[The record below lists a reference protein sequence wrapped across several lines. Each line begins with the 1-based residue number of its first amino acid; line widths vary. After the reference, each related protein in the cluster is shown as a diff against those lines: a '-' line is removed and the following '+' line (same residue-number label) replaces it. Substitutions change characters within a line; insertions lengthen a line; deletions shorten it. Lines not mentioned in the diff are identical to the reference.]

1 MRIGIGTRLTVTTSV
16 LVAIT
21 LGLYSWMSLRSRHNE
36 RTDHLIDEGR
46 RLADALYPRA
56 MEGVSAAELSRVAA
70 IAGPWTAEVLSADAA
85 PPPDAPPTADAKL
98 EALRKLLV
106 IRDRVVYDDA
116 RIGGKPMF
124 LYLDPIR
131 VTTPTPDGSRIAGAL
146 LLTRDKSDLLKETAA
161 ETRNM
166 LISMA
171 LLIGALVLA
180 VSLSARR
187 DISKPLQKLLSGID
201 DVAKGDLS
209 HVLLAER
216 EDEVGDLAARFNDM
230 TGSLRDA
237 RAETQRGID
246 TKLALEAHLRRT
258 EKLATIGQVA
268 AEIAHEVG
276 TPLNV
281 VTGRARAM
289 ARKAEDP
296 DAVQKNATIIAE
308 QAARITRIIQRLLD
322 FARRKV
328 GDAEK
333 VTVDLN
339 RLAGDT
345 LEFLEHQLANAHI
358 DARPRLD
365 KGIAGIPGDKDQL
378 QQVLL
383 NLFLNAI
390 QAMPDGGRL
399 DIVSSRVVRR
409 RPGLEVA
416 PEQEYAVLEVRD
428 TGVGIPE
435 ESRDKIFEPFY
446 TSKAGEGGTGLGL
459 AVAHGIVKDHDGWIE
474 IDDNAPAGRGTV
486 FRLFFPMKSINTDDG
501 GARVVHDGAAV

>member
-1 MRIGIGTRLTVTTSV
+1 
-16 LVAIT
+16 
-21 LGLYSWMSLRSRHNE
+21 
-36 RTDHLIDEGR
+36 
-46 RLADALYPRA
+46 
-56 MEGVSAAELSRVAA
+56 
-70 IAGPWTAEVLSADAA
+70 
-85 PPPDAPPTADAKL
+85 
-98 EALRKLLV
+98 
-106 IRDRVVYDDA
+106 
-116 RIGGKPMF
+116 
-124 LYLDPIR
+124 
-131 VTTPTPDGSRIAGAL
+131 
-146 LLTRDKSDLLKETAA
+146 
-161 ETRNM
+161 M
-166 LISMA
+166 L
-171 LLIGALVLA
+171 LLIGALIFA
-180 VSLSARR
+180 VSLTARR
-187 DISKPLQKLLSGID
+187 DISRPLQKLLVGID

-209 HVLLAER
+209 HVVLSER
-216 EDEVGDLAARFNDM
+216 EDEIGQLASRFNDM

-237 RAETQRGID
+237 RAETQRGVEA
-246 TKLALEAHLRRT
+246 KLALEAHLRRT

-322 FARRKV
+322 FARRRV

-333 VTVDLN
+333 LQTVDIN

-345 LEFLEHQLANAHI
+345 LEFLEHQLANARI
-358 DARPRLD
+358 DAKPRLD
-365 KGIAGIPGDKDQL
+365 RSIDAVPGDKDQL

-383 NLFLNAI
+383 NLFMNAI
-390 QAMPDGGRL
+390 QAMPEGGQL
-399 DIVSSRVVRR
+399 DIVSSRIVRR

-428 TGVGIPE
+428 TGVGIPA

-474 IDDNAPAGRGTV
+474 IDDNLAAGRGTV
-486 FRLFFPMKSINTDDG
+486 FRLFFPMKPMS
-501 GARVVHDGAAV
+501 AAAA